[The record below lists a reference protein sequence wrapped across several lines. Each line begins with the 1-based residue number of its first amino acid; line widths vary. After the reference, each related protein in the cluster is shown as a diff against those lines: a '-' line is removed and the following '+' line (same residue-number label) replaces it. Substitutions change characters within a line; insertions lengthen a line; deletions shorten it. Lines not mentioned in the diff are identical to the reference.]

1 MDRENRWE
9 SDIEG
14 RVVDVFKGGGKIM
27 KSIFFNELS
36 NLTNFFSLFQLMVS
50 FFYRLT
56 NK

>member
-14 RVVDVFKGGGKIM
+14 RGVDVFKGGGKIM